1 MKPEKILY
9 AMNDIDSEF
18 LNEARAKA
26 APRRSRKFAVLIAAV
41 IALTA
46 MTLTAFAADDLQ
58 SWFEKY
64 FSQKAAAY
72 QAEQEAVNGELSQKQ
87 LDYIHKNEQVIAE
100 TQENNGWTVELKS
113 SICDGKTAYVI
124 FGITAPDGFILG
136 DRPDSPDDS
145 RIIPGNDGM
154 KAEGKEL
161 FAASVPLISK
171 DQNYTWSLTYGFEED
186 GDGKDNTIDYVFQFN
201 IEKLY
206 YDKDI
211 LLDDP
216 FGAEFYFC
224 FDKFV
229 RSYRDTEYE
238 QELLN
243 TKYKGQ
249 TDYMLEPEEVARIHQ
264 VEVLTDGLWE
274 FSVSF
279 ADTQADT
286 LEMISEPIYVEA
298 LVSVE
303 IESDAL
309 FTDRK
314 NEIMDVKVTSFKLTA
329 LGATITCDFEGDV
342 VSALFEYQ
350 NLYGYEDRHIFVV
363 MKDGTKIPLH
373 TDGRS
378 DNFAAEVPIVL
389 SEVDHVLL
397 SDGTKLTVP

>member
-9 AMNDIDSEF
+9 AMNDIDNEF
-18 LNEARAKA
+18 LNEAREKA
-26 APRRSRKFAVLIAAV
+26 PARRRSHKFAILIAAV
-41 IALTA
+41 IALMALTV
-46 MTLTAFAADDLQ
+46 TAFAAEEIAG
-58 SWFEKY
+58 WFKQY
-64 FSQKAAAY
+64 FGRQT
-72 QAEQEAVNGELSQKQ
+72 EAPLTPGQIEF
-87 LDYIHKNEQVIAE
+87 IEENEQIIAE
-100 TQENNGWTVELKS
+100 TQANNGWTVELKS
-113 SICDGKTAYVI
+113 AITDEKTAYII
-124 FGITAPDGFILG
+124 FGITAPERFTLG
-136 DRPDSPDDS
+136 DIVDSPDDS
-145 RIIPGNDGM
+145 RIIPGNAGM

-161 FAASVPLISK
+161 FTASVPLFSIE
-171 DQNYTWSLTYGFEED
+171 QNYTFPYGYKFEED

-201 IEKLY
+201 IEKIY
-206 YDKDI
+206 NDKDI

-249 TDYMLEPEEVARIHQ
+249 TDYMLEPEEVERIYQ

-274 FSVSF
+274 FTVSF
-279 ADTQADT
+279 ADPQADT
-286 LEMISEPIYVEA
+286 LELISEPIYTEA
-298 LVSVE
+298 LASVE

-314 NEIMDVKVTSFKLTA
+314 NEIMDVKITSFKLTA
-329 LGATITCDFEGDV
+329 LGASITCDFEGNAV
-342 VSALFEYQ
+342 GALFEYQ

-363 MKDGTKIPLH
+363 LKDGTQIRLY

-378 DNFAAEVPIVL
+378 DNFSSASPIVL

>member
-1 MKPEKILY
+1 
-9 AMNDIDSEF
+9 MNNI
-18 LNEARAKA
+18 NNRRK
-26 APRRSRKFAVLIAAV
+26 PRRTGFRFLVVAAV
-41 IALTA
+41 IAALTA
-46 MTLTAFAADDLQ
+46 TVFAAGNLGWFRQ
-58 SWFEKY
+58 YFEKQTDVPLT
-64 FSQKAAAY
+64 S
-72 QAEQEAVNGELSQKQ
+72 EQIKFIEE
-87 LDYIHKNEQVIAE
+87 NEQVIAE
-100 TQENNGWTVELKS
+100 TKTENDWTVELKS
-113 SICDGKTAYVI
+113 AITDGKTAYVI
-124 FGITAPDGFILG
+124 FGITAPEGFILG
-136 DRPDSPDDS
+136 DRPDSPDES

-161 FAASVPLISK
+161 FTASVPLISK
-171 DQNYTWSLTYGFEED
+171 DQNYTWSLSYGFEED

-201 IEKLY
+201 IVKLY
-206 YDKDI
+206 NDKDI

-249 TDYMLEPEEVARIHQ
+249 TDYMLEPEEVTRLYQA
-264 VEVLTDGLWE
+264 EVLTDGLWE
-274 FSVSF
+274 FTVSF
-279 ADTQADT
+279 ADTKTET
-286 LEMISEPIYVEA
+286 LELISEPIYTEA
-298 LVSVE
+298 LASVE

-363 MKDGTKIPLH
+363 MKDGTQISLH
-373 TDGRS
+373 HDVQSTYTADS
-378 DNFAAEVPIVL
+378 PIIL
-389 SEVDHVLL
+389 DQVDHVLL
-397 SDGTKLTVP
+397 ADGTKIMVP

>member
-26 APRRSRKFAVLIAAV
+26 APRHSRKFAALIAAV
-41 IALTA
+41 IALMA
-46 MTLTAFAADDLQ
+46 MTVTAFAADEIAGWFRQYFAKQ
-58 SWFEKY
+58 SQSPLTPGQIQFIE
-64 FSQKAAAY
+64 
-72 QAEQEAVNGELSQKQ
+72 E
-87 LDYIHKNEQVIAE
+87 NEQVIAE
-100 TQENNGWTVELKS
+100 TQVSNGWSVELKS
-113 SICDGKTAYVI
+113 AITDGKTGYVI
-124 FGITAPDGFILG
+124 FGITAPEGYTLG
-136 DRPDSPDDS
+136 DVVDSPDES
-145 RIIPGNDGM
+145 RIIPGNAGM

-161 FAASVPLISK
+161 FTASVPLFSIE
-171 DQNYTWSLTYGFEED
+171 QNYTFPYGCRFEED

-201 IEKLY
+201 IERIY
-206 YDKDI
+206 NDKDI
-211 LLDDP
+211 LLDNP

-274 FSVSF
+274 FTVSF

-286 LEMISEPIYVEA
+286 LELISEPIYTEA
-298 LVSVE
+298 LASVE

-314 NEIMDVKVTSFKLTA
+314 NEIMDIKVTSFKLTA

-342 VSALFEYQ
+342 VSALFEHR
-350 NLYGYEDRHIFVV
+350 NLYGFEDRFIFVI

-373 TDGRS
+373 TDGRA
-378 DNFAAEVPIVL
+378 DNLAAETPIVL
-389 SEVDHVLL
+389 SEVDHILL
-397 SDGTKLTVP
+397 PDGTKLMVP

>member
-1 MKPEKILY
+1 MKPEKIITAL
-9 AMNDIDSEF
+9 NDIEGQF
-18 LNEARAKA
+18 LTEAHETAA
-26 APRRSRKFAVLIAAV
+26 APRRASRRIAVLIAAV
-41 IALTA
+41 IALMA
-46 MTLTAFAADDLQ
+46 VAVTAFASENIAGWFKQYFTRQ
-58 SWFEKY
+58 SDTSLTPGQIEFIEEH
-64 FSQKAAAY
+64 
-72 QAEQEAVNGELSQKQ
+72 EQIVTEPQ
-87 LDYIHKNEQVIAE
+87 
-100 TQENNGWTVELKS
+100 TQNNWTVELKS

-124 FGITAPDGFILG
+124 FGITAPEGFILG
-136 DRPDSPDDS
+136 DRIDSPDDS

-161 FAASVPLISK
+161 FTASVPLISK
-171 DQNYTWSLTYGFEED
+171 DQNYTWSLSYRFEED

-201 IEKLY
+201 IVKLHN
-206 YDKDI
+206 DKDI

-229 RSYRDTEYE
+229 RAYRDVEYE

-249 TDYMLEPEEVARIHQ
+249 TDYMLEPEEVERIHQ

-274 FSVSF
+274 FTVTF
-279 ADTQADT
+279 GDTQVET
-286 LEMISEPIYVEA
+286 LELISEPVYMEA
-298 LVSVE
+298 LASIE

-314 NEIMDVKVTSFKLTA
+314 NEIRDVKVTSFKLTA

-350 NLYGYEDRHIFVV
+350 NLYGYEDRYIFVV
-363 MKDGTKIPLH
+363 MKDGTQIPLH
-373 TDGRS
+373 NDIQSNLT
-378 DNFAAEVPIVL
+378 AESPIVL
-389 SEVDHVLL
+389 SEVDYVLL
-397 SDGTKLTVP
+397 SDGTKLMAP

>member
-9 AMNDIDSEF
+9 AMNDIDNEF
-18 LNEARAKA
+18 LNEARET
-26 APRRSRKFAVLIAAV
+26 APRRHSRKFVALLAAV
-41 IALTA
+41 IAVTA
-46 MTLTAFAADDLQ
+46 MTVTAFAAEDIA
-58 SWFEKY
+58 SWFKQY
-64 FSQKAAAY
+64 FT
-72 QAEQEAVNGELSQKQ
+72 KQ
-87 LDYIHKNEQVIAE
+87 SEVPLTPGQIEFIEENEQIIAE
-100 TQENNGWTVELKS
+100 TQENNGWSVELKS
-113 SICDGKTAYVI
+113 AITDEKTAYVI
-124 FGITAPDGFILG
+124 FGITAPERFTLG
-136 DRPDSPDDS
+136 DIVDSPDDS
-145 RIIPGNDGM
+145 RIIPGNAGM

-161 FAASVPLISK
+161 FTASVPLFSIE
-171 DQNYTWSLTYGFEED
+171 QNYTFPYGYKFEED

-201 IEKLY
+201 IEKIY
-206 YDKDI
+206 NDKDI

-249 TDYMLEPEEVARIHQ
+249 TDYMLEPEEVERIYQ

-274 FSVSF
+274 FTVSF
-279 ADTQADT
+279 ADPQADT
-286 LEMISEPIYVEA
+286 LELISQPIYTEA
-298 LVSVE
+298 LASVE

-314 NEIMDVKVTSFKLTA
+314 NEIMDVKITSFKLTA
-329 LGATITCDFEGDV
+329 LGASITCDFEGNAV
-342 VSALFEYQ
+342 GALFEYQ

-363 MKDGTKIPLH
+363 LKDGTQIRLY

-378 DNFAAEVPIVL
+378 DNFSSASPIVL

-397 SDGTKLTVP
+397 ADGTKLMVP